1 LKNIEKLLSDLDR
14 NIDST
19 QSAISLTFYSFLE
32 KCKTPD
38 LVLVL
43 KRISTEAELEGQV
56 GI

>member
-1 LKNIEKLLSDLDR
+1 LKNIEKLPSDLDR
-14 NIDST
+14 SIDSI
-19 QSAISLTFYSFLE
+19 QSAISLTFYSFVF

-43 KRISTEAELEGQV
+43 KRISTETELEGQV